1 MSRMPHRIGVIML
14 LAASAMIAG
23 CTAAVVRPDPAPWR
37 AALGRPA
44 PAEWEK
50 RHVLEE
56 SFVTPDFSAR
66 LYRQRTGPRTE
77 QRVLLMIPH
86 GLRDRAP
93 GVVVPFYDPD
103 RMCGYDLR
111 SKTPLGPERNS
122 AKFGL
127 HLVRQGYVVAA
138 TESYPYNLLTE
149 QEMPKNRTD
158 FGVWRLAAAKL
169 ARTDPDWT
177 GMGKLAHDAGCA
189 MDLLADAPEVDAS
202 RLAYMGH
209 SLGGKTSFYAGALD
223 DRARAV
229 VASDFGI
236 VWDATNWQDP
246 WYFGE
251 KLKAMRAAGLDHGD
265 LLACMAPRGFFLIA
279 GQYDGEQSR
288 PQLEKARE
296 AYVAAGADA
305 EALRMFDHRSGHQ
318 PSFDSLRTAYR
329 WLAARLGRREPD
341 LTFLDAL
348 ERQQASSPKR

>member
-1 MSRMPHRIGVIML
+1 ML

-23 CTAAVVRPDPAPWR
+23 CTVAVVRPDPAPWR
-37 AALGRPA
+37 AALGRPS

-50 RHVLEE
+50 EHVLAE
-56 SFVTPDFSAR
+56 SFSTPDFNAR
-66 LYRQRTGPRTE
+66 LYLQRTGPWTE

-86 GLRDRAP
+86 GLGGRAP

-111 SKTPLGPERNS
+111 AKSPLGPERNS
-122 AKFGL
+122 AKFAL

-138 TESYPYNLLTE
+138 AESYPYNLLTE
-149 QEMPKNRTD
+149 QEMPKNRTG
-158 FGVWRLAAAKL
+158 FGIWRLAAAKL

-189 MDLLADAPEVDAS
+189 MDLLAASSEVDAS
-202 RLAYMGH
+202 RLAYVGH

-223 DRARAV
+223 RRACAV

-236 VWDATNWQDP
+236 GWDATNWQDP

-305 EALRMFDHRSGHQ
+305 EALRMFDHKSGHQ
-318 PSFDSLRTAYR
+318 PSFDSLRAAYR
-329 WLAARLGRREPD
+329 WLALRLGRPEPD
-341 LTFLDAL
+341 LAFLDVL
-348 ERQQASSPKR
+348 ERHQASAQGR

>member
-1 MSRMPHRIGVIML
+1 MPLRVRPVVTL
-14 LAASAMIAG
+14 AVLAAIAG
-23 CTAAVVRPDPAPWR
+23 CETPAARLEVARWE

-44 PAEWEK
+44 TTDWK
-50 RHVLEE
+50 REQRLEE
-56 SFVTPDFSAR
+56 SFMTPDFSAR

-77 QRVLLMIPH
+77 QLVLLMIPH
-86 GLRDRAP
+86 GLRGMAP

-138 TESYPYNLLTE
+138 AESYPYNVLTE
-149 QEMPKNRTD
+149 QEVAKAPSG
-158 FGVWRLAAAKL
+158 FGVWRLAADKL
-169 ARTDPDWT
+169 ARTDPDLT
-177 GMGKLAHDAGCA
+177 GMGKLTHDARRA
-189 MDLLADAPEVDAS
+189 MDLLAEAPEADPS

-223 DRARAV
+223 LRARAV

-236 VWDATNWQDP
+236 GWDSTNWQDA
-246 WYFGE
+246 WYFGGR
-251 KLKAMRAAGLDHGD
+251 LKGMRAAGLEHGD

-288 PQLEKARE
+288 PQLDRARE

-305 EALRMFDHRSGHQ
+305 EALRMFDHKSGHQ
-318 PSFDSLRTAYR
+318 PSFESLRAAYR
-329 WLAARLGRREPD
+329 WLALRLGRPEPD
-341 LTFLDAL
+341 LAFLSEL
-348 ERQQASSPKR
+348 ERQQASAPKR

>member
-1 MSRMPHRIGVIML
+1 MPLRFRPVVT
-14 LAASAMIAG
+14 LAALAVITG
-23 CTAAVVRPDPAPWR
+23 CENPDARPEVARWE

-44 PAEWEK
+44 TVDWK
-50 RHVLEE
+50 REQRLEE

-86 GLRDRAP
+86 GLRGRAP

-111 SKTPLGPERNS
+111 TKSPLGPERNS

-138 TESYPYNLLTE
+138 AESYPYNLLTE
-149 QEMPKNRTD
+149 QELPKNRAD

-169 ARTDPDWT
+169 ACTDPDWT
-177 GMGKLAHDAGCA
+177 GMGKLAHDARRA
-189 MDLLADAPEVDAS
+189 MDLLAAAPEVDAS

-236 VWDATNWQDP
+236 AWDSTNWQDA

-251 KLKAMRAAGLDHGD
+251 RLKGMRAAGLEHGD

-288 PQLEKARE
+288 PQLDRARE

-305 EALRMFDHRSGHQ
+305 EALGMFDHKSGHQ
-318 PSFDSLRTAYR
+318 PSFDSLRAAYH
-329 WLAARLGRREPD
+329 WLALRLRRPEPD
-341 LTFLDAL
+341 LAFLAEL